1 MAIIS
6 DETLMAY
13 ADGELS
19 PSARRS
25 VRQTLA
31 RDPALAQKLDSF
43 VATGRLNLSDAFDD
57 ILSEPVPPHLLEAVL
72 GTRHRPAQAAAPL
85 ALLVDCIRRW
95 RSILRVS
102 TWSLAAVPALSVGLV
117 LGAVGSWLV
126 QPSGGLVRE
135 MGGRLIASGPLQ
147 QVLETTPSGTAIRAG
162 QDMFEP
168 ESTFYSQ
175 KQEWCRE
182 YQLLAGAENR
192 FKGLACRSRDGTW
205 RVDIHAQARSTT
217 AYAPAAHGV
226 VADAVEKLMQG
237 QPLALEAEKR
247 LIKEAWRTP

>member
-1 MAIIS
+1 MAVIS

-19 PSARRS
+19 PAVRRS
-25 VRQTLA
+25 VRQALA

-43 VATGRLNLSDAFDD
+43 VATGRLNLSDAFDSV
-57 ILSEPVPPHLLEAVL
+57 LSEPIPPRLLEAVR
-72 GTRHRPAQAAAPL
+72 GPRRRPAQAADPL
-85 ALLVDCIRRW
+85 ALLVDRIRRW
-95 RSILRVS
+95 RSTLRMS

-117 LGAVGSWLV
+117 LGAVGIWLV

-135 MGGRLIASGPLQ
+135 MGGRLIASGPFQ
-147 QVLETTPSGTAIRAG
+147 QVLETTPSGTPVRVG
-162 QDMFEP
+162 QHTLEA

-175 KQEWCRE
+175 RQEWCRE
-182 YQLLAGAENR
+182 YQLLVGAENR
-192 FKGLACRSRDGTW
+192 FKGLACRSRDGAW

-217 AYAPAAHGV
+217 AYVPAGHGV